1 MTDTMTYAG
10 QTAVTDLG
18 PADENSPDQRRK
30 LLLLGGLA
38 AALVLGLLAYFLFFT
53 GGEPAEEPA
62 VTPAKPQA
70 VAPPAPAVEPPPVAD
85 SADQP
90 RRNQPGRN
98 PFKALVVEPVEA
110 PVSVV
115 APVTGTAPATG
126 TGTTVP
132 TTTTPVST
140 TSYRFKV
147 VDVAPDNSTV
157 TVKVN
162 GEVYRNLTSGEVF
175 AEVFKVRLIS
185 GEVNSFQFGEEI
197 FNVNGAEAITLA

>member
-1 MTDTMTYAG
+1 MTDTMTYSS
-10 QTAVTDLG
+10 QSAVADLG
-18 PADENSPDQRRK
+18 SDYDQNPDQRRK

-53 GGEPAEEPA
+53 GGEAAEEPV

-70 VAPPAPAVEPPPVAD
+70 AAPPAPAEEAPAVEEASD
-85 SADQP
+85 AP

-98 PFKALVVEPVEA
+98 PFKALVVEPVAA
-110 PVSVV
+110 PVTVV
-115 APVTGTAPATG
+115 APVTGTAPAA
-126 TGTTVP
+126 GTTVP
-132 TTTTPVST
+132 GTTTPVTT

-175 AEVFKVRLIS
+175 AGVFKVRLIS
-185 GEVNSFQFGEEI
+185 GQVNSFQFGEEI
-197 FNVNGAEAITLA
+197 FNVNGTEAITLA